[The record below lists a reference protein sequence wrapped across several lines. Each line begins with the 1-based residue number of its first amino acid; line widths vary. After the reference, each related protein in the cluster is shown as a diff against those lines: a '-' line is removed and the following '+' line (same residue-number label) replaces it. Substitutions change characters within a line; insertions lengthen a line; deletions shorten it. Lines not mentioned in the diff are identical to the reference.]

1 MEKIYYVEV
10 SENKVKPFININP
23 EKIVTKKVDTI
34 EIKGIFL
41 EGSPNASF
49 KLEGIGEVSLIKQD
63 IKDFCYDYG
72 ELKKLLLGDDIDI
85 VEDIDEDIDEDD
97 LFM

>member
-10 SENKVKPFININP
+10 SENKVKPFINLIP
-23 EKIVTKKVDTI
+23 EKIVSKKVDTI

-49 KLEGIGEVSLIKQD
+49 ELEGIGEVSLIKQD
-63 IKDFCYDYG
+63 LKDCCYDYG
-72 ELKKLLLGDDIDI
+72 ELKRLFLDDDI
-85 VEDIDEDIDEDD
+85 DIDEDIENDD
-97 LFM
+97 LFK

>member
-1 MEKIYYVEV
+1 MEKIYYVDV
-10 SENKVKPFININP
+10 SGNNIKPFINLIP
-23 EKIVTKKVDTI
+23 EKIISKKVDTI

-41 EGSPNASF
+41 EGNPNVSF
-49 KLEGIGEVSLIKQD
+49 KLEGIGDVSLIKQD

-72 ELKKLLLGDDIDI
+72 ELKRLLLGEDI
-85 VEDIDEDIDEDD
+85 DIDEDIEDDD